1 MNNHIEKLLGQA
13 LDQAVP
19 ETWTT
24 LSHEQITKLSEV
36 FAELI
41 LIEVTDI
48 LSTYRGKM
56 VFEDGAEYNH
66 EHPIIAIR
74 KHFGV
79 EQ

>member
-1 MNNHIEKLLGQA
+1 MNERIEKLFEQA
-13 LDQAVP
+13 LEEFKAENKYATIIVP
-19 ETWTT
+19 NPLKE
-24 LSHEQITKLSEV
+24 KY
-36 FAELI
+36 AELI
-41 LIEVTDI
+41 LLEVTDI

-79 EQ
+79 EE